1 MTKNKIFEQPLKQE
15 NNKDEEILFNFID
28 ELFSEIT
35 DKKTDL
41 KSELKPETH
50 IKNKNVV
57 NNNTINSSS
66 INSDTINSHT
76 INSAIINNAILDF
89 GDNCIKINNQRYY
102 IQKYI
107 SDTNIV
113 LNRLVIVEDK
123 YDSRQFITKFLNLDK
138 YHFKLLTDS
147 LILYQDVDGYKSIL
161 KLFNSNDKIKQYYNF
176 FNCGYFKPNEITAK
190 ITSLLKLD
198 QTIKAQS
205 YFTFEVKAKITE
217 YENEIEY
224 EIFEEVL
231 DFLYEIPKEELQII
245 FKEFIKNDSNYLAN
259 CALKGKFKKISL
271 TDDKHTK
278 QIYNI

>member
-1 MTKNKIFEQPLKQE
+1 MSKNKIFEQPLKQE

-28 ELFSEIT
+28 GLFNEIA

-50 IKNKNVV
+50 TKNKNTV
-57 NNNTINSSS
+57 NSNIINS
-66 INSDTINSHT
+66 TT
-76 INSAIINNAILDF
+76 INNAILDF
-89 GDNCIKINNQRYY
+89 NDNCIRVNNQKYY
-102 IQKYI
+102 IQKYT
-107 SDTNIV
+107 SDTNVV
-113 LNRLVIVEDK
+113 LNRLVVLEDK
-123 YDSRQFITKFLNLDK
+123 YDLKQFITKFLNLDK
-138 YHFKLLTDS
+138 YHFNFLTDS
-147 LILYQDVDGYKSIL
+147 LVLYQNVNGDKSIL

-176 FNCGYFKPNEITAK
+176 FNCGYFKPNEITSK
-190 ITSLLKLD
+190 LTSLLKLN

-231 DFLYEIPKEELQII
+231 DFLYEIPKKELQII

-259 CALKGKFKKISL
+259 CALEGKFKKIYL
-271 TDDKHTK
+271 TDYKHTK
-278 QIYNI
+278 RIYNI